1 MNTPRIASVE
11 VAVELYYSTFALYT
25 ADLRKLFPDA
35 SATTLSRLKRV
46 AREYTISNGLMLID
60 SLSVPTDDAY
70 KAWGLDIGMNELLI
84 LGLVL
89 AVFTVVCAAVEAV
102 ENRDA
107 IVAWLDREITA
118 HYAARI
124 AKRRVREA
132 FRRAGGEPD
141 AGRNRL

>member
-1 MNTPRIASVE
+1 
-11 VAVELYYSTFALYT
+11 
-25 ADLRKLFPDA
+25 
-35 SATTLSRLKRV
+35 
-46 AREYTISNGLMLID
+46 
-60 SLSVPTDDAY
+60 
-70 KAWGLDIGMNELLI
+70 MNELLI
-84 LGLVL
+84 LGFLL

-102 ENRDA
+102 ESRDA